1 MNKPLYKSKLL
12 NTLTLTAALG
22 FSAVTITVFAEEM
35 DKAMN
40 TDMPTSANPDMP
52 TSANPDMPTSA
63 NSDMPT
69 SANPNVPT
77 ATATYNNDWKTPEA
91 IEFDKLDKS
100 GNGLLLPNEASK
112 GKAFNK
118 KSFAT
123 ADVDKDGYIDVN
135 EYAYHKTGKR
145 PDSAEPVNMGA
156 ANNTVGGNALTSD
169 ESLVNEE
176 PVIMA
181 ETQTTA
187 NNEATNE
194 TSGETNKRPVGVV
207 VDDSLITTKAK
218 AKILAT
224 KDLKTLQIS
233 VETRQG
239 EVTLSGLVDNE
250 AVKMKA
256 EQVVSEIE
264 GVKSVRNGLEVKG

>member
-1 MNKPLYKSKLL
+1 MNKPLNESILL
-12 NTLTLTAALG
+12 KTLTLTAALG
-22 FSAVTITVFAEEM
+22 FSAAAMPVFAEEM
-35 DKAMN
+35 DNAMSI
-40 TDMPTSANPDMP
+40 DMSTSP
-52 TSANPDMPTSA
+52 
-63 NSDMPT
+63 
-69 SANPNVPT
+69 
-77 ATATYNNDWKTPEA
+77 ATYTNDWKTPEA

-123 ADVDKDGYIDVN
+123 ADADKDGYIDQN
-135 EYAYHKTGKR
+135 EYAYHKTGKW
-145 PDSAEPVNMGA
+145 PETAQPVNMGA
-156 ANNTVGGNALTSD
+156 ADNTVGGNALTSE
-169 ESLVNEE
+169 ESLVDEE

-187 NNEATNE
+187 NNETPA
-194 TSGETNKRPVGVV
+194 ETNKRPVGVV
-207 VDDSLITTKAK
+207 IDDSVITTKAK

-239 EVTLSGLVDNE
+239 EVSLSGLVDSE

-264 GVKSVRNGLEVKG
+264 GVKSVKNGLEVKG